1 MRLPIVLACLVSATG
16 RHLFAQTPRA
26 PDALTP
32 QPAEAPL
39 ATPYDELNA
48 AFTPD
53 GRTVYFTRKI
63 ADRFGVIL
71 MAHRRGSG
79 WSVPEVAPFSG
90 QFADFDPFVA
100 PDGQRLYWISNR
112 PVDGVPKTDFDI
124 WMVER
129 SGAGWGAPI
138 HLDAPVNGPDG
149 EFYPTVAAN
158 GNLYFSSNR
167 AGGKGRGDIY
177 RSPWVNG
184 HFAAPVSL
192 GDTVNSPGFDGDP
205 FIAPD
210 ESYLV
215 FTGWG
220 RPEGDPAGDLYV
232 TTMAGG
238 SWSAPRPLGHGVN
251 STAQEY
257 APIVSPDGRWLYFS
271 SYRSAIDAP
280 LDRPLTGAGLARLL
294 DGSANGHGTVYR
306 IPVEA
311 IR

>member
-1 MRLPIVLACLVSATG
+1 MRHSIVLACLVSAAG
-16 RHLFAQTPRA
+16 GCLLAQTPNA
-26 PDALTP
+26 PDPLAP
-32 QPAEAPL
+32 RPADAPL
-39 ATPYDELNA
+39 ATLYDELNA

-63 ADRFGVIL
+63 ADHFGVIL
-71 MAHRRGSG
+71 MAHRRGRG
-79 WSVPEVAPFSG
+79 WSEPEVAPFSG
-90 QFADFDPFVA
+90 QFADFDPFVT

-112 PVDGVPKTDFDI
+112 PVDGAPKTDFDI

-129 SGAGWGAPI
+129 TSTGWSAPV

-149 EFYPTVAAN
+149 EFYPTVSAS

-177 RSPWVNG
+177 VSRPEHG
-184 HFAAPVSL
+184 RFAAPVAL
-192 GDTVNSPGFDGDP
+192 GDPVNSTGFDGDP

-210 ESYLV
+210 ESYLI

-220 RPEGDPAGDLYV
+220 RPEGDPAGDLYIS
-232 TTMAGG
+232 TMDGG
-238 SWSAPRPLGHGVN
+238 VWSTPRPLGHGVN
-251 STAQEY
+251 SKAQEY

-280 LDRPLTGAGLARLL
+280 LERPLTGTELARLL
-294 DGSANGHGTVYR
+294 DGAANGHGTVYR
-306 IPVEA
+306 IPIEA